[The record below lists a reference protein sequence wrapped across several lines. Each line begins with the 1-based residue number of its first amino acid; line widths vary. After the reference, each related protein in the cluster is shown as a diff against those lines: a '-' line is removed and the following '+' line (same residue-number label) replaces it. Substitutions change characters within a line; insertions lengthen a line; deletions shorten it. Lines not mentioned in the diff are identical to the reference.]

1 MRYFESQ
8 LGRNQRGFTLT
19 ELMVALTLGLIVS
32 AGIIQIVL
40 SARTSQRIQYA
51 LTDLQESG
59 RAAVWLLG
67 ERIRLA
73 GYDNPA
79 TLRKPVY
86 PAVRGG
92 VDPTAIQITFEGGD
106 DVVDCRGQAVAED
119 TVVTERFEVVD
130 EQLNCS
136 LLDQPLVDGIGD
148 LHILYGLDTDFP
160 PDGLP
165 NRFVNAAGVGADWG
179 QVTGVR
185 LAVLA
190 LSNDEVGLDPDA
202 RPMNLLDRTVGPFD
216 DRRLRAVFS
225 TTVQLRN

>member
-1 MRYFESQ
+1 MRCFESHF
-8 LGRNQRGFTLT
+8 RRTQRGFTLT

-40 SARTSQRIQYA
+40 SARASQRIQYA

-59 RAAVWLLG
+59 RAAVSLLG

-79 TLRKPVY
+79 TLRKPVS
-86 PAVRGG
+86 PAVRGAVG
-92 VDPTAIQITFEGGD
+92 PDAIQITFEGGD
-106 DVVDCRGQAVAED
+106 HVVDCRGQAVAED
-119 TVVTERFEVVD
+119 TVVTERFQVVD
-130 EQLNCS
+130 GQLRCS
-136 LLDQPLVDGIGD
+136 LLDQPLVDGISD
-148 LHILYGLDTDFP
+148 LHILYGLDSDFP

-165 NRFVNAAGVGADWG
+165 NRFVDAAGVGANWG

-185 LAVLA
+185 LAVLTI
-190 LSNDEVGLDPDA
+190 SNDDVGLDTDTRA
-202 RPMNLLDRTVGPFD
+202 LMLLDNSLGPFA

>member
-1 MRYFESQ
+1 MRCFESQ
-8 LGRNQRGFTLT
+8 LWHSQRGFTLT

-40 SARTSQRIQYA
+40 AARASQRIQYA
-51 LTDLQESG
+51 LADLQESG

-79 TLRKPVY
+79 TLKTPVS

-92 VDPTAIQITFEGGD
+92 VGPDAIQIHFEGGD

-119 TVVTERFEVVD
+119 TVVSERFEVVD
-130 EQLNCS
+130 GQLRCS
-136 LLDQPLVDGIGD
+136 LLDQPLVDGISN

-165 NRFVNAAGVGADWG
+165 NRFVDAAGVGTDWG

-190 LSNDEVGLDPDA
+190 VSDDDVGLDTDA
-202 RPMNLLDRTVGPFD
+202 RALMLGDKTIGPFA